1 VACTRLRLPIA
12 AFIAVLACDFLSSPL
27 RSQSLPVITSFAASA
42 PVTNPGT
49 VTNLSWSVA
58 NATSISIDQGVG
70 DVTGTNSIY
79 VGPVLTTT
87 YTLTAA
93 AGANS
98 VTRQVTVTVAD
109 TPAPVFGNGRTYYV
123 SPSGSDSNS
132 GLAAG
137 SPWQTVAK
145 VNSTSLQP
153 GDTVLFQRGGEWHE
167 SLTAPSS
174 GVAGNPIS
182 FADYGTGVKP
192 KFWGSIVLTNSLFV
206 PAGNGL
212 YTYSIS
218 TPITAALVNH
228 TFFYT
233 SPSNNAAALVNSWSY
248 SGTTLTINSPN
259 SDPRID
265 GNVYTAVVRQ
275 DVVFSNYQS
284 HLIFRNLVADES
296 AAADQGYAFR
306 IQNSTDVLVDSCEA
320 YRAGKHHFAS
330 INSTQFVG
338 KNLYAAWSMP
348 GQSRV
353 GATSVDPAVSA
364 YVSYGDSSVSLPNQ
378 TSEWSNVVWDH
389 PIDPQNNVNYYAFYT
404 HGAKVTSVFLEN
416 MSSLAAGLT
425 VNNSD
430 NTSATIFIKGGLIQ
444 NARLEVYGQ
453 GILVDGMHITG
464 PYGSAL
470 MGGAGLTFQNMLLE
484 GSYLEA
490 DGYQT
495 AVVSRASGN
504 TLRFSTIV
512 LDSRASGSYAC
523 LTLDSDFSGTS
534 SQGAHFQYYGNVCIA
549 PMTALKQ
556 WDLYAAGADFAQTQY
571 NLYAPGAAFAQ
582 ASSSGFNYLS
592 FNQWQ
597 GLGMDTS
604 SRQGDPLFVGAS
616 QSNYNLQPGSP
627 AIDSALLP
635 VSLLI
640 ATPPIPTD
648 QADNPRLQGNA
659 FDIGALE
666 SPGALNSPN
675 WSITAVG
682 GTPQSTTVGARFGA
696 ALQAKVMDSDGNP
709 VIGVSVTFSAPVNG
723 VSAAFNGPTTATSV
737 TDATGVATSPAL
749 NANSQQGSYIVA
761 ATTAGMAATASFN
774 LTNNP
779 VGVSGT
785 LSGAITS
792 SATAV
797 NLTTEGTADWVHWGD
812 ASLNRKAVVGAQI
825 SSYTIVGSG
834 SVLKYSNDPRP
845 LSWTDGSPTALGS
858 SNKDGVYI
866 SGTGN
871 GFSISVPADTATR
884 TFVLHVGGWDSGGTL
899 TAHLSDGS
907 ATDFVNTTAAA
918 SGQYDRNYT
927 LTYQAGAAGQQLTVT
942 WKMASGAGNVTLNG
956 AALSST
962 SVTPASIVATG
973 GTLQTATINSAF
985 PSSLQVTVKDAS
997 NNPISGVAVTFTA
1010 PSSGA
1015 SGAFSGSAAATVNTD
1030 VGGVATAP
1038 VFTANAIAGSYTVV
1052 AGTPGL
1058 ATTASVSL
1066 TNQPGAPAS
1075 ISAAGGTPQSATI
1088 NSSFANPLV
1097 AMVKDSGGNPVS
1109 GVTVTFAAPSSGASG
1124 TFSAG
1129 SVTANVMTIGNGTAT
1144 VLAFTANGQAA
1155 AYAVTASAAGI
1166 GTPAIFNLTNNA
1178 LVTGSLMGSA
1188 DSAKTAVSLTV
1199 EGASD
1204 WVHWGDTNLN
1214 RKAGVTA
1221 QLSNYTVGSG
1231 SVLKYSND
1239 PRPLSWTGG
1248 APTANST
1255 NNFNGLYISG
1265 TGKGFSITA
1274 PADSTSRT
1282 IVMHVGGWNSGGMF
1296 TAHLSDGSATDFT
1309 NTTPTATGQYDRNY
1323 TLTYRAGSQN
1333 QTLTVTWKMA
1343 SGTGNVTLNAAALAP

>member
-1 VACTRLRLPIA
+1 M
-12 AFIAVLACDFLSSPL
+12 
-27 RSQSLPVITSFAASA
+27 
-42 PVTNPGT
+42 
-49 VTNLSWSVA
+49 
-58 NATSISIDQGVG
+58 
-70 DVTGTNSIY
+70 TGTNSIY

-93 AGANS
+93 AGSSS
-98 VTRQVTVTVAD
+98 VTRQVTVTVVD

-145 VNSTSLQP
+145 VNSTNLQP
-153 GDTVLFQRGGEWHE
+153 GDTVLFQRGGEWRE

-182 FADYGTGVKP
+182 FADYGTGAKP
-192 KFWGSIVLTNSLFV
+192 KFWGSIVLSNSLFV

-218 TPITAALVNH
+218 TPVTAALVNH

-233 SPSNNAAALVNSWSY
+233 SPTNNAAALVNSWSY

-259 SDPRID
+259 SDPRVD

-296 AAADQGYAFR
+296 AAANQGYAFR

-389 PIDPQNNVNYYAFYT
+389 PIDPQNSVNYYAFYT

-430 NTSATIFIKGGLIQ
+430 NPSAKIFVKGGLIQ

-453 GILVDGMHITG
+453 SILVDGMHVTG

-470 MGGAGLTFQNMLLE
+470 MGGTGLTFQNMLLE

-490 DGYQT
+490 NGYQS

-534 SQGAHFQYYGNVCIA
+534 SQGAHFQYYGNICIS
-549 PMTALKQ
+549 PLTALKQ
-556 WDLYAAGADFAQTQY
+556 WNLYAATADFAQTQY

-582 ASSSGFNYLS
+582 AGSGSFNYLT

-597 GLGMDTS
+597 SLGMDTS
-604 SRQGDPLFVGAS
+604 SRQGDPLFVGAA
-616 QSNYNLQPGSP
+616 QGNYNLQPGSP
-627 AIDSALLP
+627 AIDAALLP
-635 VSLLI
+635 VSLLT

-666 SPGALNSPN
+666 SPGPLNSPS
-675 WSITAVG
+675 WSIAAVG
-682 GTPQSTTVGARFGA
+682 GTPQSTTVSARFGA
-696 ALQAKVMDSDGNP
+696 ALQAKVTDSGGNP
-709 VIGVSVTFSAPVNG
+709 VIGVNVTFSAPGSG
-723 VSAAFNGPTTATSV
+723 VSATFNGASTATSV

-749 NANSQQGSYIVA
+749 NANSQQGSYIVSA
-761 ATTAGMAATASFN
+761 AAVGVATTASFN

-785 LSGAITS
+785 LSGAVTS
-792 SATAV
+792 SAAAV

-812 ASLNRKAVVGAQI
+812 TSLNRKAGVAAQI
-825 SSYTIVGSG
+825 SNYTVAGSG
-834 SVLKYSNDPRP
+834 SVLKYANDPRP
-845 LSWTDGSPTALGS
+845 LSWTDGSPTALGTN
-858 SNKDGVYI
+858 NKNGVYI

-871 GFSISVPADTATR
+871 GFSIAAPADTTTR
-884 TFVLHVGGWDSGGTL
+884 TIVLHVGGWNSGGTL
-899 TAHLSDGS
+899 TARLSDGS
-907 ATDFVNTTAAA
+907 ATDFVNTTATA

-927 LTYQAGAAGQQLTVT
+927 LTYQAGAGGQ
-942 WKMASGAGNVTLNG
+942 
-956 AALSST
+956 
-962 SVTPASIVATG
+962 
-973 GTLQTATINSAF
+973 
-985 PSSLQVTVKDAS
+985 
-997 NNPISGVAVTFTA
+997 
-1010 PSSGA
+1010 
-1015 SGAFSGSAAATVNTD
+1015 
-1030 VGGVATAP
+1030 
-1038 VFTANAIAGSYTVV
+1038 
-1052 AGTPGL
+1052 
-1058 ATTASVSL
+1058 
-1066 TNQPGAPAS
+1066 
-1075 ISAAGGTPQSATI
+1075 
-1088 NSSFANPLV
+1088 
-1097 AMVKDSGGNPVS
+1097 
-1109 GVTVTFAAPSSGASG
+1109 
-1124 TFSAG
+1124 
-1129 SVTANVMTIGNGTAT
+1129 
-1144 VLAFTANGQAA
+1144 
-1155 AYAVTASAAGI
+1155 
-1166 GTPAIFNLTNNA
+1166 
-1178 LVTGSLMGSA
+1178 
-1188 DSAKTAVSLTV
+1188 
-1199 EGASD
+1199 
-1204 WVHWGDTNLN
+1204 H
-1214 RKAGVTA
+1214 
-1221 QLSNYTVGSG
+1221 
-1231 SVLKYSND
+1231 
-1239 PRPLSWTGG
+1239 
-1248 APTANST
+1248 
-1255 NNFNGLYISG
+1255 
-1265 TGKGFSITA
+1265 
-1274 PADSTSRT
+1274 
-1282 IVMHVGGWNSGGMF
+1282 
-1296 TAHLSDGSATDFT
+1296 
-1309 NTTPTATGQYDRNY
+1309 
-1323 TLTYRAGSQN
+1323 
-1333 QTLTVTWKMA
+1333 LTVTWKMA
-1343 SGTGNVTLNAAALAP
+1343 SGTGNVTLNGAALSSASVPATSIVATGACSRRRP